1 MRHLVLFFSL
11 SVLAGC
17 AGLGPAQRQPLALA
31 PVEEAPVQEAPAE
44 EATGSV
50 EVELQAPGR
59 HVEPG
64 PALEGLREERVVAE
78 ALVGELDMAQ
88 LAQGP
93 SALRAVRTGA
103 LQVLPALAR
112 RVLER
117 AVQLVGVSSL
127 RRVDRS
133 VNDDCVGF
141 LQLAYRPAGIDLVR
155 DSYRDGENAVSAIF
169 RNAQRR
175 GALHRRTP
183 RPGDIVFFRET
194 YDRNR
199 DGQRN
204 DGMTHVGVV
213 EQVDAD
219 GTITFIHRGKKGIA
233 RSRMN
238 LERPTTR
245 RVEGAVV
252 NDILRPA
259 KGKERAYLTSE
270 LFAAFASPEAL

>member
-1 MRHLVLFFSL
+1 MRYVVLFISL
-11 SVLAGC
+11 SLLAGC
-17 AGLGPAQRQPLALA
+17 AGLGPAPRLPLAQA
-31 PVEEAPVQEAPAE
+31 PVEPGPVEEASA
-44 EATGSV
+44 GV
-50 EVELQAPGR
+50 EVELPAPGR

-64 PALEGLREERVVAE
+64 PALEVLREELVVAE
-78 ALVGELDMAQ
+78 ALVGELDTGQ
-88 LAQGP
+88 LAQAP
-93 SALRAVRTGA
+93 SALRAVRAGA

-117 AVQLVGVSSL
+117 SAQLVGVSSL

-141 LQLAYRPAGIDLVR
+141 LQLAYKPTGIDLVR

-175 GALHRRTP
+175 GALHRQTP

-219 GTITFIHRGKKGIA
+219 GTITFIHRGKRGIA

-238 LERPTTR
+238 LERPTTK
-245 RVEGAVV
+245 RVGNAVV